1 MARDAGPSTLLLRLP
16 ARAADPARYSIAL
29 QASLSFVWSVRGRL
43 LRIAHAPLAELAP
56 QLADAQRV
64 ILLLAA
70 SDVTLMRVPV
80 PPLPAARLQAALP
93 ALVEDH
99 VIGDPADCAIAA
111 GPEVDG
117 QRVLAVVDREWLQ
130 RWVQAV
136 RQQGARRIV
145 ALPMQLCLPLP
156 AGQVGA
162 ALLEWPSGRELALR
176 FSADEGIGLPV
187 VVDDDAQLPDAVA
200 SLLTTLAP
208 ARAVQLSL
216 PASLTQSFRDWLL
229 NHPDSG
235 IVAVEENWAV
245 WAEGAT
251 QIPLDLVS
259 GIAGAHASPIDWRR
273 WRWPLALA
281 VACVL
286 VNGFALNAD
295 WWRLRSEGA
304 RLNDAM
310 AALFRRSFP
319 NEPLMRDPLAQ
330 MQQRLAVNRQ
340 AAGEFAPGDFLAL
353 SAALG
358 EAWAEAGN
366 DLRAI
371 ASLEYRDGLLE
382 LTLKPGARLSPET
395 MQTALLARRL
405 QATVSPAD
413 PQRWQIRSR

>member
-1 MARDAGPSTLLLRLP
+1 MAPDAGPVTLLLRLP
-16 ARAADPARYSIAL
+16 ARAADPERYSIAL
-29 QASLSFVWSVRGRL
+29 QASLSFAWSVRGRL
-43 LRIAHAPLAELAP
+43 QRIAHAPLAELAP

-130 RWVQAV
+130 RWVHAV
-136 RQQGARRIV
+136 RQQGVRRIV

-162 ALLEWPSGRELALR
+162 ALLEWSGGRELSLR
-176 FSADEGIGLPV
+176 YSADEGIGLPLV
-187 VVDDDAQLPDAVA
+187 VEDDAQLPDAVA
-200 SLLTTLAP
+200 SLLATLAP
-208 ARAVQLSL
+208 ARTVQLSL
-216 PASLTQSFRDWLL
+216 PASLIPGFRDWML

-259 GIAGAHASPIDWRR
+259 GIAAAHAAPLDWRR
-273 WRWPLALA
+273 WRWPIALA
-281 VACVL
+281 AACVL
-286 VNGFALNAD
+286 FNVFALNAD

-310 AALFRRSFP
+310 ATLFRRSFP
-319 NEPLMRDPLAQ
+319 NEPLVREPLAQ
-330 MQQRLAVNRQ
+330 MQQQFAASRQ
-340 AAGEFAPGDFLAL
+340 AAGEFAPGDFIAL

-371 ASLEYRDGLLE
+371 ASLVYRDGLLE
-382 LTLKPGARLSPET
+382 LTLKPGVRLSPET
-395 MQTALLARRL
+395 MQSALAARRL
-405 QATVSPAD
+405 QATPSPAD
-413 PQRWQIRSR
+413 PQRWQIRSW